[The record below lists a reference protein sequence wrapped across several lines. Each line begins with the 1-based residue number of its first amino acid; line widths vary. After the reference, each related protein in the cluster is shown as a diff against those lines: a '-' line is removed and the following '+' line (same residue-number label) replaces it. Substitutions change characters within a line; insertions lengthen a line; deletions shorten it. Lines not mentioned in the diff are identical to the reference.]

1 MFVFLPGKT
10 GATVHLL
17 FKMWLFSD
25 ILCLLWLV
33 TWFFLK
39 IIQISEYTELCVLS
53 SNFLFHRIK
62 RIFSLLTKRKKI
74 SKSLHLTK
82 PEPEKKIAFWL
93 LEQLLIHLWL
103 VTIQNKIF
111 EHRLDLF
118 KIHWKTPVGFF
129 KLLSNLVGTQRYSV
143 YYRLRQRKGRKF
155 SNLWIW
161 N

>member
-39 IIQISEYTELCVLS
+39 IIQISEYTELCMLS

-62 RIFSLLTKRKKI
+62 RIFSLSTKRKQI

-82 PEPEKKIAFWL
+82 PEPEKKLLFDYQNSCLYTFDWL
-93 LEQLLIHLWL
+93 PYKTRYLNIDLIFSKYTEKRLLVSSNYYLIWLERKDILF
-103 VTIQNKIF
+103 TI
-111 EHRLDLF
+111 
-118 KIHWKTPVGFF
+118 V
-129 KLLSNLVGTQRYSV
+129 
-143 YYRLRQRKGRKF
+143 
-155 SNLWIW
+155 
-161 N
+161 